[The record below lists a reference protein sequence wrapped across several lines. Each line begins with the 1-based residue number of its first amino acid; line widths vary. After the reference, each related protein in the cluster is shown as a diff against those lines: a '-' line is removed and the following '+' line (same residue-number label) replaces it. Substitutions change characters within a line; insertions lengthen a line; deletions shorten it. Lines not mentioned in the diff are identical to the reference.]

1 MNGVEQKLARRK
13 VKTGTQFL
21 FSTMQQNAKK
31 IDKAVLFLPVSEQLF
46 FSGKVINHSFLED
59 MR

>member
-31 IDKAVLFLPVSEQLF
+31 
-46 FSGKVINHSFLED
+46 
-59 MR
+59 